1 MTLPYRIICTI
12 LRALVRL
19 IWGRWGSGCESIP
32 DTGPVII
39 ASNHISNWDPV
50 ILGLACRREVY
61 FLAKQGL
68 FRNRLFAHVLRQ
80 LNVIPLN
87 RDGSD
92 SRALRRAIEV
102 LKDGGAL
109 ALFPEGTR
117 SKTGKLGRA
126 KSGTGYVAY
135 ASGATVIPALISG
148 SDRMWRSFVNRGEL
162 AVSFGK
168 PLSVEGPATSETYQN
183 VTARVMD
190 AIVEIGKEGAGS

>member
-1 MTLPYRIICTI
+1 MTLPYRVICTI

-50 ILGLACRREVY
+50 ILGLACSREVY

-68 FRNRLFAHVLRQ
+68 FRNRLFTYVLRQ

-92 SRALRRAIEV
+92 TRALRRAIEV

-126 KSGTGYVAY
+126 KSGTGYVAHT
-135 ASGATVIPALISG
+135 SGATVIPALISG

-162 AVSFGK
+162 GVSFGK
-168 PLSVEGPATSETYQN
+168 PVPVEGAATSDTYRD
-183 VTARVMD
+183 VTVRVMD
-190 AIVEIGKEGAGS
+190 AIAALEKERAGS

>member
-32 DTGPVII
+32 NTGPVII
-39 ASNHISNWDPV
+39 ASNHISNWDAV
-50 ILGLACRREVY
+50 LLGLACHREVH

-68 FRNRLFAHVLRQ
+68 FRNRFFAHVLRQ
-80 LNVIPLN
+80 VNAIPLS
-87 RDGSD
+87 RSGSD
-92 SRALRRAIEV
+92 TRALRRAIEV
-102 LKDGGAL
+102 LKDGGVI

-126 KSGTGYVAY
+126 KSGTGYVAH

-162 AVSFGK
+162 RVSFGK
-168 PLSVEGPATSETYQN
+168 PLSVEGPATSETYRD
-183 VTARVMD
+183 VTLRVMD
-190 AIVEIGKEGAGS
+190 AIAGLGKERAGS